1 MKDRAIDVV
10 LTDNVGKK
18 IPFQSFKALKKF
30 IHEELGIWSK
40 FQSKTSSNMAKVS
53 HFATAASYLKQI
65 SDQLNNFEANLNDW
79 DDAKLQL
86 HIQQQII
93 INLGNLTQHWIWSG
107 HPFCNAWLDVFD
119 KYGHITAN
127 SFIEAFIGNRQFN
140 ALNKAEH
147 LTGAVLAYE
156 FELQDENTLTKRR
169 NAEKKS
175 ITQVRNSLVD
185 AQNQLFEDVQQ
196 FQTGFEKWD
205 ENTRILFDRFYKLRK
220 KLCERQIKHQTK
232 RFDEQM
238 SDWKQNIEHL
248 ESTYQEKLRL
258 EKPAKY
264 WGDKAS
270 SYFVHGIVWSILL
283 GIILIAGIVGFSL
296 LFRTWLIGVESGVN
310 LNTLQG
316 IILFITV
323 LSIYAFSIKALSKMA
338 FSSFHLQRDAEE
350 REQLTHV
357 YLALTHERDDM
368 ETEARNIVLQALF
381 SRADT
386 GLLSG
391 DSGPTMPGLH
401 EIVKATNTK

>member
-1 MKDRAIDVV
+1 MKDRAIEIT
-10 LTDNVGKK
+10 LTDHVGKI
-18 IPFQSFKALKKF
+18 IPFKSFKALKKF
-30 IHEELGIWSK
+30 IHEELVFWSQV
-40 FQSKTSSNMAKVS
+40 QSKTSGNMAKVS
-53 HFATAASYLKQI
+53 HYATAATYLKHI
-65 SDQLNNFEANLNDW
+65 SDQLKNFEANLYDW
-79 DDAKLQL
+79 DDATLQQ

-93 INLGNLTQHWIWSG
+93 RNLGNLTQHWIWSG

-119 KYGHITAN
+119 EFGHVTAN
-127 SFIEAFIGNRQFN
+127 TFIDAFIGNHQFSG
-140 ALNKAEH
+140 LNTIEQLK
-147 LTGAVLAYE
+147 GAVLAYE
-156 FELQDENTLTKRR
+156 FVLQDESTLTKRR

-175 ITQVRNSLVD
+175 ISQVRNSLVD
-185 AQNQLFEDVQQ
+185 AQDQLFANVHQIQ
-196 FQTGFEKWD
+196 ANFEKWD
-205 ENTRILFDRFYKLRK
+205 EEARSLDERLYKLRK
-220 KLCERQIKHQTK
+220 KLSERQLKHQTK
-232 RFDEQM
+232 HFEDQM
-238 SDWKQNIEHL
+238 SDWQQKIEHL

-283 GIILIAGIVGFSL
+283 GIILIAGIVVFSM
-296 LFRTWLIGVESGVN
+296 LFKNWLIGVEASVS

-368 ETEARNIVLQALF
+368 EAEARNIVLQALF